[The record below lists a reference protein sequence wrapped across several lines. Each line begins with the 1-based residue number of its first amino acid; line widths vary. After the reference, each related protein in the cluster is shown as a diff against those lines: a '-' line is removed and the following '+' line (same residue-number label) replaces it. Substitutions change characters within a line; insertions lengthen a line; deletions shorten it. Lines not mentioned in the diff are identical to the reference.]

1 MGIFKKSIALNLS
14 LFKVV
19 FLKNILF
26 CKYRMVDSININK
39 SLNINIGIVMKKPE
53 MLRLVPDHLKTEKM
67 CRHAVKKLP

>member
-1 MGIFKKSIALNLS
+1 MGIYKKSLALNVS

-26 CKYRMVDSININK
+26 SKYKMVDSIDINK
-39 SLNINIGIVMKKPE
+39 YLNINIGIVMKKPE
-53 MLRLVPDHLKTEKM
+53 MLKLVPDHFKTEKM

>member
-1 MGIFKKSIALNLS
+1 MGIYKKSLALNVS

-26 CKYRMVDSININK
+26 SKYKMVDSIDINK
-39 SLNINIGIVMKKPE
+39 YLNINIGIVMKKPE
-53 MLRLVPDHLKTEKM
+53 MLKLVPNHLKTEKM